1 MRAWNILAILSTIS
15 YAAAKDAPVI
25 TGNPQGVEYKA
36 VLPKEPFFPKAELV
50 GNVKG
55 NISAVAG
62 PGGKG
67 VKFTVQFENLP
78 KSGGPFSEHCLSR
91 DVI

>member
-1 MRAWNILAILSTIS
+1 MRACSVLAIFSTVS
-15 YAAAKDAPVI
+15 CAAAKDAPVI
-25 TGNPQGVEYKA
+25 SGNPQGVEYKA
-36 VLPKEPFFPKAELV
+36 VLPKEAFFPKAELV

-67 VKFTVQFENLP
+67 VRFTVQFENLP
-78 KSGGPFSEHCLSR
+78 KSGGPFSEHCPSR